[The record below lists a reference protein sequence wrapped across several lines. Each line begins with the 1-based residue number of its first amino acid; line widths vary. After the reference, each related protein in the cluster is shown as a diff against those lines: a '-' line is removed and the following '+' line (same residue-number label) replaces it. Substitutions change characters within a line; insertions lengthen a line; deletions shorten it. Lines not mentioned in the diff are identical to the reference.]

1 MKKKTVQK
9 NHETKAVK
17 DDDGYV
23 YVSIDVGPA
32 AHERLIS
39 EAKIR
44 GISFDEY
51 IEQKLAA

>member
-1 MKKKTVQK
+1 MKNKVSQNHKTKIIK
-9 NHETKAVK
+9 NN
-17 DDDGYV
+17 DDGYV

-44 GISFDEY
+44 GISFEEY
-51 IEQKLAA
+51 IEQKLSA